1 MFRTFLLAAVVVC
14 LPAVAIAQTNRAAVA
29 KQIEAMERGLNTA
42 VQKGDMAAFM
52 ANVAEDAVT
61 MDGNGAMT
69 IAEFNK
75 MFSQIRMESFTIDQV
90 KVTFLNDNAAVITY
104 RWTGKGSMM
113 GQPLPSP
120 AWSSTTWANRN
131 GKWVAVFHQETPAAP
146 PMKK

>member
-1 MFRTFLLAAVVVC
+1 MFRTCLLAAVVVC
-14 LPAVAIAQTNRAAVA
+14 LPAVATAQTNRAAVA
-29 KQIEAMERGLNTA
+29 KQIEAMERALNTA

-75 MFSQIRMESFTIDQV
+75 MFSQIKMESFTIDQV
-90 KVTFLNDNAAVITY
+90 KVTFLTDNAAVITY

-113 GQPLPSP
+113 SMAFPSP
-120 AWSSTTWANRN
+120 TWSSTTWVNRG

-146 PMKK
+146 PMQK